1 MAMAA
6 SGDGGDAGSAAQR
19 IGIRATFDITQ
30 GALLVSLVRVH
41 ARDCFRPAC
50 PVQGH
55 SGRVFACEFAPDAKT
70 IVSGSED
77 ETLKIWNVASGTCQ
91 AMLEV
96 HPPRLCWQL
105 RGAGFVAPG
114 TQIRTAGFFL
124 PAYPCA
130 THVIEPPL
138 CASSSLRRWW
148 ARRR

>member
-19 IGIRATFDITQ
+19 LGIRATFDITQ

-70 IVSGSED
+70 IVSGSAD
-77 ETLKIWNVASGTCQ
+77 RTLRVWDIASGSCQATLKGHRYLFWSV
-91 AMLEV
+91 
-96 HPPRLCWQL
+96 P
-105 RGAGFVAPG
+105 
-114 TQIRTAGFFL
+114 
-124 PAYPCA
+124 
-130 THVIEPPL
+130 
-138 CASSSLRRWW
+138 LRRQNPLN
-148 ARRR
+148 